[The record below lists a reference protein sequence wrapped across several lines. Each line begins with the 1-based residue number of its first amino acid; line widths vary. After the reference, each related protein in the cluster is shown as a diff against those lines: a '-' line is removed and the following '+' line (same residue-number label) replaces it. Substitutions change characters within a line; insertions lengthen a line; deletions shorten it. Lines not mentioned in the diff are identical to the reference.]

1 MADTIMHCFDPGRAE
16 AEGKIIGS
24 LLAGYGELEL
34 EMANCLRAATGNYD
48 ASIKELYRVRGEER
62 RINKADSMM
71 KAQYVDAKLAVDYK
85 QTISDMQWC
94 RKIRN
99 QYAHCHWYYTTAD
112 GLGFVDLEA
121 TSRLSIPIES
131 IESRKVQAD
140 LQLLQRQMDFFVYV
154 RRRFW
159 YLAEACERYI
169 AMQKPGARPRSPIF
183 AIPPA
188 VARPPLH
195 N

>member
-1 MADTIMHCFDPGRAE
+1 MADTIMHCFDPGSAE

-34 EMANCLRAATGNYD
+34 EMAGCLIAATGNFD
-48 ASIKELYRVRGEER
+48 ASLKALYRVRGEER
-62 RINKADSMM
+62 RINTADSMM
-71 KAQYVDAKLAVDYK
+71 KMQYVNANLAIDYK

-99 QYAHCHWYYTTAD
+99 QYAHCQWYYTAAN
-112 GLGFVDLEA
+112 GLCFVDLEA
-121 TSRLSIPIES
+121 TSLLSIPIAN
-131 IESRKVQAD
+131 IESHKVRAD
-140 LQLLQRQMDFFVYV
+140 IKLLQHQMDFFVYV

-159 YLAEACERYI
+159 YLAEAYQ
-169 AMQKPGARPRSPIF
+169 MQKPGARLSSPIH
-183 AIPPA
+183 AIPPI
-188 VARPPLH
+188 VVRPPLH